1 MKQPDHCSSR
11 TYTKFRESQIKS
23 WKNSLQEAKVNNV
36 SMNAE
41 THLRGADVFDFYGK
55 VRPSV
60 V

>member
-1 MKQPDHCSSR
+1 MKQPDYCSSR

-41 THLRGADVFDFYGK
+41 THLRGDTFDFYDK
-55 VRPSV
+55 VRLSV